1 MNNSPHLSPRENF
14 RPRVFPT
21 ILVTDNDSGVQ
32 MQIREEAFD
41 KEKHTRVKDSKK
53 PMRRR
58 LVADD
63 TDETETT
70 PATGTTDWSK
80 STDDD
85 LETELRVRDLP
96 VSGNRDA
103 KIQRLTE
110 DDAKSKD

>member
-1 MNNSPHLSPRENF
+1 MNNSPQLSPRENF
-14 RPRVFPT
+14 RPRVFAT

-41 KEKHTRVKDSKK
+41 EEKHTKVKDSKK
-53 PMRRR
+53 PLRRR

-63 TDETETT
+63 KDDAKPT
-70 PATGTTDWSK
+70 PATETTDWSK

-110 DDAKSKD
+110 DDAKSKE